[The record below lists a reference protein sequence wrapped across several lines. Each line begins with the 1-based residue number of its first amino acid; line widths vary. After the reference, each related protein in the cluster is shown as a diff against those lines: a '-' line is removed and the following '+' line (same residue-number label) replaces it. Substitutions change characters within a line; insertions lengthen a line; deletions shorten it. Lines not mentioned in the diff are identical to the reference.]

1 LTNSSKAC
9 ILAKDDP
16 VFQELRQRFRAIFF
30 MATPHRGSDF
40 AQLLRSIL
48 SISGLGSK
56 AFVPDL
62 QTQSASIQS
71 INEVF
76 RNCHEAIRLFS
87 FYETRPLSPVG
98 TLIVEKSSA
107 TLGYPLER
115 SCLLNADHRGVV
127 KYDSPTDPN
136 FVTVR
141 NALVGVIEE
150 IQGQCM
156 FISTILMVG
165 KAKLRTGR
173 VKVKK

>member
-1 LTNSSKAC
+1 LTNSTEAC
-9 ILAKDDP
+9 ILAAADP

-40 AQLLRSIL
+40 AQLLRNIL
-48 SISGLGSK
+48 NICGLGSK

-71 INEVF
+71 INELF
-76 RNCHEAIRLFS
+76 RNCHDDIQLFS

-98 TLIVEKSSA
+98 SLIVEKSSA

-115 SCLLNADHRGVV
+115 SCLLTADHRSVV
-127 KYDSPTDPN
+127 KYDSPIDPN

-156 FISTILMVG
+156 FISTILLVG
-165 KAKLRTGR
+165 RLN
-173 VKVKK
+173 